1 MAQDSPQ
8 AKYSEQ
14 YILNNIYEQVLKA
27 IAVVGVGYD
36 GVNTQVPVA
45 DSLAVKVTESGTTTY
60 VATAAPGT
68 AQATAKWRCLKVDES
83 SGTVIT
89 WADGDPNFDNVA
101 TDLTALTYS

>member
-14 YILNNIYEQVLKA
+14 YILYNIYEQALKA
-27 IAVVGVGYD
+27 IAVLGVGYD
-36 GVNTQVPVA
+36 GVSSQLPIA

-60 VATAAPGT
+60 IATAAPGT
-68 AQATAKWRCLKVDES
+68 AETTAKWRCFKVDES

-89 WADGDPNFDNVA
+89 WADGDANFDNIA